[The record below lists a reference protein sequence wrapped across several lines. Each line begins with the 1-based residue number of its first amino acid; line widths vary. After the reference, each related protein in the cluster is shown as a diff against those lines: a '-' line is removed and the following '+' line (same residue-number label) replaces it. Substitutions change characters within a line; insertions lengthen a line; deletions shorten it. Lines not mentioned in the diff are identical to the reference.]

1 MVKGRIHSIESFGAV
16 DGPGLRYVLF
26 TQGCLLRCQYCHNP
40 DTWKRTGGKEIT
52 VEEVMHD
59 LQSYLPFFQASGGG
73 ITVSGGEPLLQ
84 IEFLTEL
91 FKECKKLGIH
101 TTIDS
106 SGGPFNRRPEFIE
119 KLDELLQYT
128 DLILL
133 DLKHIDNE
141 KHKFITGMSNEHI
154 LDFAR
159 YLSDKNIPIW
169 VRHVLVPGLTDFDED
184 LTRLATFIKTL
195 GNVKKIEVL
204 PYHKL
209 GVYKWE
215 SLGLEYKLKGVEP
228 PTNDR
233 VENAKK
239 ILNAALVSA

>member
-1 MVKGRIHSIESFGAV
+1 MVPLIVGR
-16 DGPGLRYVLF
+16 
-26 TQGCLLRCQYCHNP
+26 
-40 DTWKRTGGKEIT
+40 
-52 VEEVMHD
+52 
-59 LQSYLPFFQASGGG
+59 
-73 ITVSGGEPLLQ
+73 
-84 IEFLTEL
+84 
-91 FKECKKLGIH
+91 
-101 TTIDS
+101 
-106 SGGPFNRRPEFIE
+106 EFIE